1 MKSLNLLSA
10 VAVLA
15 LAGSTQAAV
24 FATSSASTSVGPT
37 SPGQHVGHLFTVG
50 ASPLS
55 VTHLGGFDA
64 AAVGGTGLVNVN
76 LWNSSGAIV
85 ASVQVTYDGSDD
97 YSFAALGSP
106 VVLSAGQQYF
116 VGVGGPNGAFAGAEG
131 ATFAGSPTDYTVTND
146 VFYPNGQTPVIGLG
160 SDLPAGFYASGNFQY
175 TVVPEPET
183 YAMIAGLGLVGF
195 GLWRRRQAK

>member
-24 FATSSASTSVGPT
+24 FATGTSSFAVGPT
-37 SPGQHVGHLFTVG
+37 APGQHVGHEFTVG
-50 ASPLS
+50 ALPLS

-64 AAVGGTGLVNVN
+64 AAVVGNVN
-76 LWNSSGAIV
+76 INIWNSSGTSIAF
-85 ASVQVTYDGSDD
+85 AQVSYSGSGA
-97 YSFAALGSP
+97 YTFAALGSP
-106 VVLSAGQQYF
+106 VMLSAGQTYF
-116 VGVGGPNGAFAGAEG
+116 VGVGGPNGAFADTGGASFG
-131 ATFAGSPTDYTVTND
+131 GSPTDYVVVEDTI
-146 VFYPNGQTPVIGLG
+146 YPNGQTPLVSALG
-160 SDLPAGFYASGNFQY
+160 NTLPAGFYASGNFQY